1 MTQKQFER
9 AVTKGVSE
17 ATGIPVKL
25 LCEECGPCEGDMFF
39 LEGVLS
45 YNLEL
50 LPLCDRQRS
59 MASFTYDESSG
70 ELIVVTV
77 FTLIAEQEKFEE
89 SLQRFE
95 ETEDAQVITC
105 DTEPYDDDREE
116 GFLNLC
122 SRVTPDGET
131 AEAIA
136 AAVAGVLAYYGEGSA
151 FDTYIV
157 PFIKNE

>member
-9 AVTKGVSE
+9 AVMRGVSE
-17 ATGIPVKL
+17 ATGISVRRL
-25 LCEECGPCEGDMFF
+25 GEECAPCEGDMTF

-45 YNLEL
+45 YNFEL

-59 MASFTYDESSG
+59 MVSFAYDENSG

-89 SLQRFE
+89 SLLRFE
-95 ETEDAQVITC
+95 ATEDAQVITC
-105 DTEPYDDDREE
+105 DTEPYDDDNGE

-122 SRVTPDGET
+122 SRVTPGGET
-131 AEAIA
+131 VEAV
-136 AAVAGVLAYYGEGSA
+136 AAVLVYYKEGSA
-151 FDTYIV
+151 FDTYIA
-157 PFIKNE
+157 PFVKNE